1 VCPTLQ
7 LGRCAL
13 PPPRWRAARSRQP
26 PRRAR
31 AALGIRC
38 GHLIPSARP
47 RCARHAGPAPQ
58 RARISQRPRPAR
70 SSARRACS
78 AGHAAFRLAMGAGG
92 PGLRGGS
99 MSAEPWLPCSV
110 LAGCSESAR
119 QRPARIPIHYMHA
132 PAGHLV
138 QASSRAAF
146 SGLSRCPGGRVE
158 YRTAAWYGCLHSL
171 ADPVG
176 GRCRPAYP
184 RGCGPVRGS
193 QRLGAG
199 HGSRGRPR
207 GPVPAADPG
216 HIGPR
221 GDLVVLEGH
230 ARLTAFMLARD
241 RLPPELEV
249 LVGSSPAMTHW
260 GLW

>member
-1 VCPTLQ
+1 VPHSPARAMRSAATPMASSPIPASRHVAPARLWASGAVISSLPPGLDAPGTQALHRSGPGYHSDRGLLEAQPGVPAQ
-7 LGRCAL
+7 LDMPRFGWPWGPVVPGCVGGRCPL
-13 PPPRWRAARSRQP
+13 SHGCLAR
-26 PRRAR
+26 
-31 AALGIRC
+31 C
-38 GHLIPSARP
+38 
-47 RCARHAGPAPQ
+47 
-58 RARISQRPRPAR
+58 
-70 SSARRACS
+70 
-78 AGHAAFRLAMGAGG
+78 
-92 PGLRGGS
+92 
-99 MSAEPWLPCSV
+99 WL
-110 LAGCSESAR
+110 GCSESAR